1 MHVFSSPTA
10 KLQALQAEVVQLSSQ
25 RDGLREQL
33 ARVDA
38 LHSADTERI
47 LKMAVGERDQLA
59 HNYQRV
65 FFCVIIILYYYVHI
79 CAALSHAFYLWC
91 VPFY

>member
-47 LKMAVGERDQLA
+47 LKMAVGERDLLCP
-59 HNYQRV
+59 
-65 FFCVIIILYYYVHI
+65 FFFSCY
-79 CAALSHAFYLWC
+79 LSFFL
-91 VPFY
+91 FIF